1 MELGVQGGRGV
12 GRREMADIG
21 YRRAKVE
28 TGADLQ
34 KEQIGLG
41 KMFGDIFG
49 DDVPKYRSFC
59 NSGQEWRAS

>member
-49 DDVPKYRSFC
+49 DDVPK
-59 NSGQEWRAS
+59 